1 MPGSEPVRHHL
12 VSRGL
17 QNNFADD
24 EKLVTI
30 IDAATG
36 AVVKARQSTKSNF
49 AEDHFNS
56 VVTPA
61 GLRDAQLEHR
71 WAGIESSALEL
82 ARAVSPAN
90 AHEDDTRAAVC
101 EVFALHIVRS
111 HAYLE
116 AHRRIVEQV
125 TEERTPGLVAN
136 PEARRLYIEQYGH
149 EPTDDELAAAV
160 ASFAAERE
168 GDNSWFVD
176 SMVRVYDEIVTR
188 FATRHVQVI
197 STPPELPGFVLSDV
211 PIVHAD
217 SRTRRY
223 GFRDGL
229 AIGDADLIVGPLTR
243 RTAVCLTAEPM
254 EHFAVTTKKATQL
267 INAAFWRSAR
277 ELVASH
283 PDDTRE
289 ARRVLAHLDDLPVA
303 KLLG

>member
-1 MPGSEPVRHHL
+1 MPGSDPVRHHL

-24 EKLVTI
+24 EKMVTI

-36 AVVKARQSTKSNF
+36 DVVNARQSTESDF

-61 GLRDAQLEHR
+61 GLGDAQLEHR

-82 ARAVSPAN
+82 ACAVSPAN
-90 AHEDDTRAAVC
+90 AHEDETRAAVC

-116 AHRRIVEQV
+116 AHRSI
-125 TEERTPGLVAN
+125 A
-136 PEARRLYIEQYGH
+136 
-149 EPTDDELAAAV
+149 EP
-160 ASFAAERE
+160 

-176 SMVRVYDEIVTR
+176 SMVRVYDDIVTG

-217 SRTRRY
+217 SRTGRY

-229 AIGDADLIVGPLTR
+229 AIDDADLIVGPLTR
-243 RTAVCLTAEPM
+243 RIAVCLTAEPM
-254 EHFAVTTKKATQL
+254 EHFAVTTKKSTQL
-267 INAAFWRSAR
+267 INAVFWRSAR
-277 ELVASH
+277 EFVACH

-289 ARRVLAHLDDLPVA
+289 ARRVFAHLDDLPVA